1 MQNYAIK
8 YELKP
13 TRVKIT
19 IEGFCG
25 PAPETIVEEHTWVDI
40 AAGVANQYH
49 IPVTATS
56 TFSVFRDGIIF
67 CSDMKMDLASS

>member
-1 MQNYAIK
+1 MQNYAIT

-13 TRVKIT
+13 TCVKIT
-19 IEGFCG
+19 IEGFSG
-25 PAPETIVEEHTWVDI
+25 PSPETIVEEHTWIDI

-49 IPVTATS
+49 IPVTASS

-67 CSDMKMDLASS
+67 CADMKMDLASS